1 MQQLLA
7 SIEGS
12 AFAVWVRESPSMFA
26 YTGLLSLHAMGLAFA
41 VGFSWFISLRVLGIV
56 RAVPLESVDSLFPV
70 MWAGFWVNFASGV
83 PLLMSNLTRDFRNP
97 VFLTKITV
105 IALSAATMVLLRRV
119 AFRKPGADQDDL
131 DRRNSRLLA
140 SMAIVLW
147 AGAIVAGRLSEYP
160 WLYGLPSR

>member
-1 MQQLLA
+1 MPQLLE

-41 VGFSWFISLRVLGIV
+41 VGFSWFIALRVLGV
-56 RAVPLESVDSLFPV
+56 ARGVPLESVESLFPF

-83 PLLMSNLTRDFRNP
+83 PLLISNATRDFRNP
-97 VFLTKITV
+97 VFLTKLTV
-105 IALSAATMVLLRRV
+105 IGLSAMTMVLLRRQ
-119 AFRKPGADQDDL
+119 AFKKRPNRNNVLAQ
-131 DRRNSRLLA
+131 RNSRLLA
-140 SMAIVLW
+140 GAVVVLW